1 MLPVTIKTSRSA
13 TLVIRSVLLVP
24 LFKRLKLGA
33 VLGYLA
39 AGMLIGPWGLGLIGG
54 AHDVGGAGEA
64 GNAVVETLEFAEFG
78 VVMMLFL
85 VGLELEPALLWKM
98 RARLLGLGGLQLLV
112 TTAVVMT
119 VALLLGLPWTV
130 ALAVGLVLSV
140 SSTAIVLQTLNEKGL
155 LKSDGG

>member
-1 MLPVTIKTSRSA
+1 
-13 TLVIRSVLLVP
+13 
-24 LFKRLKLGA
+24 
-33 VLGYLA
+33 
-39 AGMLIGPWGLGLIGG
+39 
-54 AHDVGGAGEA
+54 
-64 GNAVVETLEFAEFG
+64 
-78 VVMMLFL
+78 
-85 VGLELEPALLWKM
+85 M